1 MILHIFIYKKVL
13 IKWCRG
19 EEMEKIILEIDRDWI
34 EPFCDSFGEVKSDIL
49 VNLLKEDKKY
59 QDFFREKEK
68 ILDTYPKLRD
78 VIENNEIVQ
87 LSEEEVKG
95 IIKMERL
102 WLDVKEVQ
110 DEEIFLKGIQV
121 GYLIFKKIGLIK
133 D

>member
-1 MILHIFIYKKVL
+1 
-13 IKWCRG
+13 
-19 EEMEKIILEIDRDWI
+19 MEKIILEINRDWI

-68 ILDTYPKLRD
+68 ILDTYPRLREL
-78 VIENNEIVQ
+78 IENQEIMQ

-95 IIKMERL
+95 LIDIESL
-102 WLDVKEVQ
+102 WFDVKGIQ
-110 DEEIFLKGIQV
+110 DEEIFLKGIQC

>member
-1 MILHIFIYKKVL
+1 MK
-13 IKWCRG
+13 
-19 EEMEKIILEIDRDWI
+19 KIILEIDRDWI

-59 QDFFREKEK
+59 QDFFKEKEK

-78 VIENNEIVQ
+78 LIENEEFAE
-87 LSEEEVKG
+87 LSKEEVKG
-95 IIKMERL
+95 IYEIERL
-102 WLDVKEVQ
+102 WLDVKGIQ
-110 DEEIFLKGIQV
+110 DEELFLKGIQC